1 VGTLFLAL
9 VTLVAPQ
16 TVRVHLYNQSRFSQ
30 ADLDTVVCVANRLW
44 RPYGIQIERSDAPE
58 SLVVTLSGERGPS
71 DGRFGPAVL
80 GTTLFV
86 EHHAVGNIHLWLGAA
101 EAISQE
107 DASFRWLSPGAREA
121 ALRRMVG
128 AALAHE
134 LGHYLLDTNR
144 HASRG
149 LLQQIVDVRDLETA
163 DPARLPVI
171 APTDR
176 SRRAEDSPRAA
187 CDTSRPA
194 PGCRPA
200 PCR

>member
-1 VGTLFLAL
+1 LFLAL

-16 TVRVHLYNQSRFSQ
+16 TVRVHIYNQSRFTD

-44 RPYGIQIERSDAPE
+44 RPYGVQIERSDAPG
-58 SLVVTLSGERGPS
+58 SLVVTLSGKRGPS
-71 DGRFGPAVL
+71 EERFGPTVL
-80 GTTLFV
+80 GNTLFV

-101 EAISQE
+101 ESISQE
-107 DASFRWLSPGAREA
+107 DASFRLLSVDAREA
-121 ALRRMVG
+121 ALRRVIG
-128 AALAHE
+128 AAFAHE
-134 LGHYLLDTNR
+134 LGHYLLD
-144 HASRG
+144 
-149 LLQQIVDVRDLETA
+149 TA

-194 PGCRPA
+194 PGCLPA